1 MMKKSGGERIAMSD
15 RPIQLDASFDARAHY
30 TILVWLRPRDAMVQS
45 GEPVAVVI
53 DGAVQRV
60 IPAPCSGRIVSVYAD
75 EGARVLP
82 RTIIGMIRPTLVL
95 PDIVAGSRSGVI
107 AGAVIVLTMAF
118 VAFANATPNT
128 ALIQLPTVRL
138 PEQSSAEPTPQGDAT
153 LIDATAYPEPNGT
166 AVATELPVDEP
177 LEAPTEPP
185 VATTDGS
192 LPTATAELPLVATP
206 ESDPF
211 DPGVDIAA
219 EQQNIINL
227 ARQAATIA
235 LGSAQFFKPGLV
247 DDAIWTSTLEFNM
260 IDIRSNYDQINAI
273 YKKVK
278 EITVNQE
285 IIDELDRYRAGI
297 GTCLEP
303 YQLAE
308 AARAGGSEITAFE
321 TQFVQCQQFLDGLPQ
336 QS

>member
-1 MMKKSGGERIAMSD
+1 MSD

-45 GEPVAVVI
+45 GEPVAVVV

-138 PEQSSAEPTPQGDAT
+138 PEQSSAEPTPQGDAAS
-153 LIDATAYPEPNGT
+153 IDATAYPEPNDG
-166 AVATELPVDEP
+166 AVATELPVEQP
-177 LEAPTEPP
+177 IEAPTEIP
-185 VATTDGS
+185 VATADGS
-192 LPTATAELPLVATP
+192 LPTATAELPLQETP
-206 ESDPF
+206 AGDPF
-211 DPGVDIAA
+211 DTGVDVSA
-219 EQQNIINL
+219 ERNNIINL
-227 ARQAATIA
+227 ARQAASIA
-235 LGSAQFFKPGLV
+235 LGSSQFFKPGLV
-247 DDAIWTSTLEFNM
+247 DDAVWTATLEYNLQ
-260 IDIRSNYDQINAI
+260 DIRSNYDQINEI

-278 EITVNQE
+278 EISVNQD

-297 GTCLEP
+297 GTCMEP

-308 AARAGGSEITAFE
+308 VARAKGSEITAYE
-321 TQFVQCQQFLDGLPQ
+321 TQFVQCQQFLDELPQ